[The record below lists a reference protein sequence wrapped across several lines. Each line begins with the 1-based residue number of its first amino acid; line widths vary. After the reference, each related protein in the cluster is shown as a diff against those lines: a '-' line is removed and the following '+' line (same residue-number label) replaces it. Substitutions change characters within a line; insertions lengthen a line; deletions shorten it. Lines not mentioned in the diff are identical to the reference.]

1 MICNKHHSVG
11 KDGTGI
17 TAMEATGF
25 PSTFVNRA
33 NISQDVIEEQGSSGC
48 PGAIPSALLAGIART
63 TTWH

>member
-1 MICNKHHSVG
+1 MIFSNHHSVE

-17 TAMEATGF
+17 KAMEAAGF
-25 PSTFVNRA
+25 PPIANTRA

>member
-1 MICNKHHSVG
+1 MIFSKQHSVE

-17 TAMEATGF
+17 KAMEAAGF
-25 PSTFVNRA
+25 PLSIITRA

-48 PGAIPSALLAGIART
+48 PALVSSALLAGIMRT

>member
-1 MICNKHHSVG
+1 MIFSKHHSVE

-17 TAMEATGF
+17 KAMEATGF
-25 PSTFVNRA
+25 PPIGNTRA

-48 PGAIPSALLAGIART
+48 PGVQLSALLGGIGRT

>member
-1 MICNKHHSVG
+1 MICNKHHSVE

-48 PGAIPSALLAGIART
+48 PAVVSSAMLAGII
-63 TTWH
+63 